1 MPRRKDKSMQDTDL
15 SSIVE
20 QLRQEER
27 RLGTQQAELTV
38 ALTSLEADLKRV
50 QGALSALGEKPATKS
65 GRKAAATKKDVI
77 QVISDVLHSQ
87 EVVENVALRRSVEVQ
102 LGEMGK
108 SRQGLA
114 LRFEEALKDPR
125 FVNTPAGYRLA
136 SGFQVEQGPTS
147 EAHSI
152 RTT

>member
-1 MPRRKDKSMQDTDL
+1 MQDTDL

-50 QGALSALGEKPATKS
+50 RGALSALGEKPATKS

-77 QVISDVLHSQ
+77 QGISDVLRNQ
-87 EVVENVALRRSVEVQ
+87 GAVENDALRRSVEAQ
-102 LGEMGK
+102 LAEMGK

-125 FVNTPAGYRLA
+125 FVNTPAGYWRY
-136 SGFQVEQGPTS
+136 
-147 EAHSI
+147 
-152 RTT
+152 